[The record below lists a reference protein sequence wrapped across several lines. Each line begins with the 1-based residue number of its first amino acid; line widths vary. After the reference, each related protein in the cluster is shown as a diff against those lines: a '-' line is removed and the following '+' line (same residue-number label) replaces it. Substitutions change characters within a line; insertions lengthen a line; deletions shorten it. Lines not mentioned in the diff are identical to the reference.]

1 MISAGRESIHVWN
14 RCHACG
20 AAPIVGVRFTCLTC
34 PAGADNDLCE
44 ACYLRFEQ
52 GRVEHPAPE
61 AREAPAGRHVFRA
74 FEGTEREGLRSWIA
88 VQSHPLPAPRV
99 PQRFVVRPELR
110 SGLESF
116 FGSYG
121 FILVAED
128 GGQPLVVTALHVLD
142 EFAKFRRVDC
152 LDTNLGYTGR
162 ELPGHLTGV
171 KLYDPYAA
179 NWMLNDLGAA
189 RDMLVLPKA
198 RIGTVEPYCQNDM
211 AAFRVVPPSSL
222 QPARL
227 AAAPPAVGEPVWL
240 AVNPG
245 RDAEE
250 RTCETVTVEITDKTF
265 IFRFA
270 PSAKFPLYTSGAPLL
285 NHKGEVVG
293 INVGAGTVDEHK
305 FGHGVHVSSM
315 RSHLG

>member
-1 MISAGRESIHVWN
+1 MMSAGRELIHVWN

-20 AAPIVGVRFTCLTC
+20 AAPIVGLRFMCLTC

-44 ACYLRFEQ
+44 TCYRGFEQ
-52 GRVEHPAPE
+52 GRVEHPAAE

-74 FEGTEREGLRSWIA
+74 FAGTEREDLRSWIA
-88 VQSHPLPAPRV
+88 VQSRPLPAPRV
-99 PQRFVVRPELR
+99 PERFVVRPEFR
-110 SGLESF
+110 SGPESF

-121 FILVAED
+121 FILAAED

-142 EFAKFRRVDC
+142 ELAKFRRVDC
-152 LDTNLGYTGR
+152 LDTNPGYTGR
-162 ELPGHLTGV
+162 ELPGHVTGV

-179 NWMLNDLGAA
+179 NWMLSELGDA
-189 RDMLVLPKA
+189 RDMLALSNA

-227 AAAPPAVGEPVWL
+227 ASAPPAVGEPVWL

-245 RDAEE
+245 RDAKE
-250 RTCETVTVEITDKTF
+250 RTCEAVTVEITDKTF
-265 IFRFA
+265 VFRFA
-270 PSAKFPLYTSGAPLL
+270 PSAKFPPYTSGAPLL

-293 INVGAGTVDEHK
+293 LNVSAGIVDQHK
-305 FGHGVHVSSM
+305 FGHGVHVSNM
-315 RSHLG
+315 RSHLR